1 MQTWRHNNMQYDDD
15 IPIERIIKECQIE
28 NGRLMGSISSSLR
41 RKYGDESVN
50 RVIQRL
56 SKRRQRGNQ
65 YQNNQSQQ
73 MKDIVESC
81 IHNSKL
87 KDNTQTEFNCL

>member
-1 MQTWRHNNMQYDDD
+1 MQFDDD
-15 IPIERIIKECQIE
+15 IPIERAIKECQIE

>member
-1 MQTWRHNNMQYDDD
+1 MQFDDD

-65 YQNNQSQQ
+65 YQNNQSQ
-73 MKDIVESC
+73 
-81 IHNSKL
+81 HKL
-87 KDNTQTEFNCL
+87 PII

>member
-1 MQTWRHNNMQYDDD
+1 MQYDDD

-87 KDNTQTEFNCL
+87 KDNTQTEFNGL

>member
-1 MQTWRHNNMQYDDD
+1 MQYDDD

>member
-1 MQTWRHNNMQYDDD
+1 MQYDDD

-65 YQNNQSQQ
+65 YQNKQSQQ
-73 MKDIVESC
+73 MKDIIESC